1 MGGCRPSKTIADGE
15 NERCDISCL
24 PIDLVVT
31 PMGRS
36 LFEEYSTD
44 RTAVLSESF
53 NYMLSVR
60 CEVQA

>member
-1 MGGCRPSKTIADGE
+1 MGGYRPAQTIADGE
-15 NERCDISCL
+15 TERCDISCL
-24 PIDLVVT
+24 PIELVVI
-31 PMGRS
+31 PMAQP

-44 RTAVLSESF
+44 RTAVHPRSF